1 MIEPII
7 SKNRI
12 MNKIEETA
20 HQKTCL
26 TCGHIIR
33 GRTDKKFCDDY
44 CRSTYNNKHASNRL
58 GFIRS
63 ITNKIIRNRKIL
75 EKWSTKKRNPV
86 SLYDL
91 LSDGLSLSYA
101 TEYIN
106 QPVGNPHIY
115 CYEYGYQLLPG
126 NQCRIL
132 KPKITVDTDIIHENS
147 IQ

>member
-1 MIEPII
+1 
-7 SKNRI
+7 
-12 MNKIEETA
+12 MNKIAETA
-20 HQKTCL
+20 HRKNCL

-44 CRSTYNNKHASNRL
+44 CRSKYNNKHASNRL

-101 TEYIN
+101 TEYIT

-132 KPKITVDTDIIHENS
+132 KPKNTVDTEIIHENS

>member
-1 MIEPII
+1 
-7 SKNRI
+7 
-12 MNKIEETA
+12 MNKIAETA
-20 HQKTCL
+20 HHKNCL
-26 TCGHIIR
+26 TCDSIIR

-44 CRSTYNNKHASNRL
+44 CRSAYNNKHATTKLSNVRA
-58 GFIRS
+58 
-63 ITNKIIRNRKIL
+63 ITNKIIKNRRIL
-75 EKWSTKKRNPV
+75 EKWATKKRNPV

-101 TEYIN
+101 TEYIH

-115 CYEYGYQLLPG
+115 CFEFGYQLLPG

-132 KPKITVDTDIIHENS
+132 KPKTLVDTDIIHQNP